1 MIDVSEESMKDIIK
15 LTLIISHFVLASC
28 TSLPVGYEE
37 NPSYV
42 LTDTSDTSAAK
53 KAAEVLGDEPDK
65 TVAYLINEGAEA
77 FVARMAMLYEAERSI
92 DVQYFMPIESQL

>member
-1 MIDVSEESMKDIIK
+1 VSEESMKDIIK

-28 TSLPVGYEE
+28 TSLPAGYEE

-53 KAAEVLGDEPDK
+53 KAAGYWVIN
-65 TVAYLINEGAEA
+65 LIKQ
-77 FVARMAMLYEAERSI
+77 L
-92 DVQYFMPIESQL
+92 PIL

>member
-1 MIDVSEESMKDIIK
+1 M
-15 LTLIISHFVLASC
+15 LASC

-65 TVAYLINEGAEA
+65 TVAYLINEGTEA